1 MDPIIPMRSSTKAC
15 VLAQAETTSVEMQR
29 RLDEA
34 KMREQRALS
43 AMAES
48 DSELHAMHRQM
59 AEKACLKRPWFPTQH
74 RRSVLK
80 PSHADAALKL

>member
-1 MDPIIPMRSSTKAC
+1 
-15 VLAQAETTSVEMQR
+15 MQR

-48 DSELHAMHRQM
+48 DGELHAIHRQM
-59 AEKACLKRPWFPTQH
+59 AEKACVTLYVGIFQEL
-74 RRSVLK
+74 RRSRVLVGIL
-80 PSHADAALKL
+80 PVDLLLAVRLILYVS

>member
-1 MDPIIPMRSSTKAC
+1 MRSSTKAC

-43 AMAES
+43 AMADS
-48 DSELHAMHRQM
+48 DIELHAMHRQM
-59 AEKACLKRPWFPTQH
+59 AEKACLKRPWFPTASQICAEAEPYY
-74 RRSVLK
+74 RVQ
-80 PSHADAALKL
+80 P